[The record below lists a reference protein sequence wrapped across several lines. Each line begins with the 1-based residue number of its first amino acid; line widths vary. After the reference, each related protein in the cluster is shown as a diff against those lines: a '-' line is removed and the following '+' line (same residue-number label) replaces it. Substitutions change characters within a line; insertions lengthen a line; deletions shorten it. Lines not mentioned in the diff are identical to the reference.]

1 MKKNLLY
8 IALASLAFTACE
20 DLDLRPEG
28 TLTTPDQKEETLKNN
43 PERAEAGVNAVFS
56 GMSQYAPNYDVLGSV
71 RHNDFGYA
79 SIMMFL
85 DACSEDVITGDN
97 GYNWAASS
105 LDYSDRV
112 YSSNES
118 KIIWN
123 TLYGTI
129 LSANTVLSAID
140 ENTEDPQLQYY
151 MAQAKTTRAFAYL
164 NLVQLYQF
172 NYVGHE
178 NSPAVPLITE
188 KNKDDAAANGCPRAT
203 VQEVYDQ
210 INDDLTKAI
219 ACLENCGISRPDKR
233 YVSTAVAYGLRAR
246 MNLAMHKYAEAAADA
261 DAAIASASDCAP
273 ASFNEINH
281 PAFWDFSEKDWM
293 WGIRVEETDDI
304 VSSGI
309 INWISHNGTF
319 NYGYCGY
326 SGGRQVSKKLYSQI
340 PETDAR
346 KAWFSNAEGQN
357 PYLTPAYN
365 AYLTKNEFYP
375 YTGCKFA
382 PYGGYADGNIGA
394 DVNANDIVL
403 MRIEEMYLIKAEG
416 LARSGGDGCSVLN
429 AFVSQYRDPQYS
441 FQATGDRLI
450 TEILKHRRIELW
462 GEGLIWFDIMRLNQ
476 GVDRR
481 GCGFHEATVIFN
493 IEPESPILLYRLP
506 QTEIQANSAISESDN
521 NPAASLPSP
530 VKDVE

>member
-28 TLTTPDQKEETLKNN
+28 PITTPDQKEETLKNN

-85 DACSEDVITGDN
+85 DACSEDVITSDN
-97 GYNWAASS
+97 GYNWASSS

-112 YSSNES
+112 YSSDES

-178 NSPAVPLITE
+178 NSPAVPLITD

-340 PETDAR
+340 PESDAR

-357 PYLTPAYN
+357 PYLTDAYN
-365 AYLTKNEFYP
+365 EYLTKNEFYP
-375 YTGCKFA
+375 YTSCKFA

-394 DVNANDIVL
+394 DTNANDIVL

-450 TEILKHRRIELW
+450 TEILKQRRIELW

-521 NPAASLPSP
+521 NPAASLPTP

>member
-1 MKKNLLY
+1 
-8 IALASLAFTACE
+8 
-20 DLDLRPEG
+20 
-28 TLTTPDQKEETLKNN
+28 
-43 PERAEAGVNAVFS
+43 
-56 GMSQYAPNYDVLGSV
+56 MSQYAPNYDVLGSV

-97 GYNWAASS
+97 GYNWASSS

-112 YSSNES
+112 YSSDES

-178 NSPAVPLITE
+178 NSAAVPLITD
-188 KNKDDAAANGCPRAT
+188 KNKDEAAANGCPRAT

-340 PETDAR
+340 PESDAR

-357 PYLTPAYN
+357 PYLTDAYN
-365 AYLTKNEFYP
+365 EYLTKNEFYP
-375 YTGCKFA
+375 YTSCKFA

-394 DVNANDIVL
+394 DTNANDIVL

-450 TEILKHRRIELW
+450 TEILKQRRIELW

-521 NPAASLPSP
+521 NPAASLPTP

>member
-20 DLDLRPEG
+20 DFDLRPEG

-85 DACSEDVITGDN
+85 DACSEDVITSDN
-97 GYNWAASS
+97 GYNWASSS

-112 YSSNES
+112 YSSDES

-178 NSPAVPLITE
+178 NSPAVPLITD

-340 PETDAR
+340 PESDAR

-357 PYLTPAYN
+357 PYLTDAYN
-365 AYLTKNEFYP
+365 EYLTKNEFYP
-375 YTGCKFA
+375 YTSCKFA

-394 DVNANDIVL
+394 DTNANDIVL

-450 TEILKHRRIELW
+450 TEILKQRRIELW

-521 NPAASLPSP
+521 NPAASLPTP